1 MLVGDVRQQTAVER
15 DVQLGTGSGFV
26 LSPLGYVITNYHVI
40 AKRTVERQVRRVPV
54 QVTLTTRRLE
64 VIFPTGL
71 PGQPKSAPRL
81 DASVYAV
88 DAERDLAVLLI
99 AGGGFSYLALGDS
112 DVTALGFPFGRMVEV
127 ACAGVPDMV
136 PQVNVSRGEIS
147 ALRADVG
154 GQTGY
159 LQTSAT
165 LNPGNSGG
173 PLLDANGFVV
183 GIVRMVLTRG
193 RSIGF
198 AFP

>member
-1 MLVGDVRQQTAVER
+1 
-15 DVQLGTGSGFV
+15 
-26 LSPLGYVITNYHVI
+26 
-40 AKRTVERQVRRVPV
+40 
-54 QVTLTTRRLE
+54 
-64 VIFPTGL
+64 
-71 PGQPKSAPRL
+71 
-81 DASVYAV
+81 
-88 DAERDLAVLLI
+88 
-99 AGGGFSYLALGDS
+99 
-112 DVTALGFPFGRMVEV
+112 MVEV

-183 GIVRMVLTRG
+183 GSVRMVLTRG